1 MLLTGGEDCTVRA
14 WDTRS
19 GKQAWWMENAHTN
32 RIKGVA
38 ILGSK
43 SDTGDESGE
52 LPHLVASASSDGL
65 LKVWDTRMVS
75 GEDGAALAPL
85 MQAETKARLP
95 CLVSSSGVKSKL
107 SSLSLPFY
115 IMYSIK
121 QFVSNL
127 PCQFSR
133 YVVDCKLC
141 CEISLFLSEFGP
153 AHS

>member
-1 MLLTGGEDCTVRA
+1 MLVTGGEDCIVRA

-43 SDTGDESGE
+43 SDAGDESGE

-75 GEDGAALAPL
+75 SEDGVAPVPL
-85 MQAETKARLP
+85 MQAETKARLT
-95 CLVSSSGVKSKL
+95 CLVSSSGVKSKF
-107 SSLSLPFY
+107 SSLLLLFY
-115 IMYSIK
+115 VM
-121 QFVSNL
+121 
-127 PCQFSR
+127 QFSLNHYPIR
-133 YVVDCKLC
+133 LAT
-141 CEISLFLSEFGP
+141 L
-153 AHS
+153 